1 MRSLLL
7 AINVA
12 STVIVLASSA
22 SAQSQPGFDEALHK
36 SNYPTGSNE
45 TLCYAKTDTPDTF
58 DLSRLCGF
66 VSAPMP
72 VSNVST
78 SYNRLSGDDSSQSH
92 PGYTK
97 FSTGGTSSGVCNI
110 PSDIARDGSRCGGRA
125 ASERP
130 GGR

>member
-22 SAQSQPGFDEALHK
+22 SAQSQPGFEEALHK
-36 SNYPTGSNE
+36 SNYPIGSNE
-45 TLCYAKTDTPDTF
+45 TLCYAKTDTPNTF

-78 SYNRLSGDDSSQSH
+78 SYNRLSGDSSH
-92 PGYTK
+92 GGTGYTK
-97 FSTGGTSSGVCNI
+97 FSTGGTSSGVCNF